1 MRLIGLGVSA
11 GIGIGKA
18 LVLKRGTRDLQF
30 RVPAAQVA
38 RELERLCEARE
49 RSRAQLQQIRS
60 RIAESVGA
68 EHAYLFDAQLLML
81 DDAMLID
88 RAAEIIRTEQLNAAS
103 ALERA
108 LGEISTLFDRAED
121 AYLRERKG
129 DVGDVVG
136 RLCMNLRGGGD
147 PVELF
152 KALFN
157 DLEGPLVLV
166 ADELTPSVIAQLDW
180 QRLAA
185 IVTDAGSW
193 TYHTAILAR
202 SIHVPAVAGLH
213 NASSIIQPGALLAVD
228 GATGDVFVDPDEA
241 ALDHV
246 LGRQQRRAAYEQT
259 LDGYRRLPP
268 VTEDGVQIRLEAN
281 VESPDDAVRA
291 RERGA
296 DGVGLF
302 RSEFLLAAGGHCGA
316 DGSGA
321 VQRLHPPDRQHGSGP
336 GDDSHLRRQRGATPD
351 GAPGTGRRPGRGS
364 DSVAC
369 GSASR
374 TTTCSRRS
382 CARCCA
388 PPCTVRCESCFP
400 FVSGVEELRAA
411 RAAVERAAAAA
422 ASRRGSRAARADR
435 GHDRGP
441 LRGADGRPARRARG
455 LLQHRDQRSHP
466 VPASPSIGPTTG
478 SRGLYEPLHPAII
491 RMIRLV
497 TRAARRRGI
506 PVSVC
511 GEMAADPVLLTLLVG
526 LGLRE
531 FSMAPTAIPLAK
543 QVLRG
548 LHAGNAATMAA
559 RTLRAGT
566 AAEIEKALLDF
577 LAPQEIKGI

>member
-30 RVPAAQVA
+30 LVPAGQVT
-38 RELERLCEARE
+38 RELERLSEARE
-49 RSRAQLQQIRS
+49 RSRAQLQQIRY

-88 RAAEIIRTEQLNAAS
+88 RAAEIIRTERLNAAS

-152 KALFN
+152 KALFEE
-157 DLEGPLVLV
+157 LEGQLVLV

-228 GATGDVFVDPDEA
+228 GATGDVFVEPDLA

-246 LGRQQRRAAYEQT
+246 RGRQQRRAAYEQT

-296 DGVGLF
+296 DGIGLF
-302 RSEFLLAAGGHCGA
+302 RSEFLLAAGGQA
-316 DGSGA
+316 A
-321 VQRLHPPDRQHGSGP
+321 LTEAAQYNAYTRLINSMAPGRVTIRTFDVSEAQLRMGHPA
-336 GDDSHLRRQRGATPD
+336 LD
-351 GAPGTGRRPGRGS
+351 GARTPLGLRG
-364 DSVAC
+364 
-369 GSASR
+369 
-374 TTTCSRRS
+374 
-382 CARCCA
+382 
-388 PPCTVRCESCFP
+388 VRLSLAHDEIFQTQLRALLRAAVHGPLRIMFP

-411 RAAVERAAAAA
+411 RAAVERAAAALRAGGELVPHVPIGVMIEVPSA
-422 ASRRGSRAARADR
+422 ALTADLLAE
-435 GHDRGP
+435 H
-441 LRGADGRPARRARG
+441 ADFF
-455 LLQHRDQRSHP
+455 
-466 VPASPSIGPTTG
+466 SIGTNDLIQYCLAVDRTDDRV
-478 SRGLYEPLHPAII
+478 SRLYEPLHPAII
-491 RMIRLV
+491 RMVRLV

-506 PVSVC
+506 PVAVC

-548 LHAGNAATMAA
+548 LHAGNAATVAA

-566 AAEIEKALLDF
+566 AAEIEKALLEF

>member
-11 GIGIGKA
+11 GVGIGKA

-30 RVPAAQVA
+30 LVPPGQIA

-49 RSRAQLQQIRS
+49 RSRAQLQQIRY

-88 RAAEIIRTEQLNAAS
+88 RAAEIIRTERLNAAS

-147 PVELF
+147 QVELF
-152 KALFN
+152 KALFE
-157 DLEGPLVLV
+157 DLEGQLVLV

-202 SIHVPAVAGLH
+202 SLHVPAVAGLR

-228 GATGDVFVDPDEA
+228 GATGDVFVEPDLA
-241 ALDHV
+241 ALEHV
-246 LGRQQRRAAYEQT
+246 RGRQQRRAAYEQT
-259 LDGYRRLPP
+259 LDGFRRLPP
-268 VTEDGVQIRLEAN
+268 VTEDGVEIRLEAN

-296 DGVGLF
+296 DGIGLF
-302 RSEFLLAAGGHCGA
+302 RSEFLLAAGGQA
-316 DGSGA
+316 ALTEAAQYDA
-321 VQRLHPPDRQHGSGP
+321 YTRLINSMAPGRVTIRTFDVSEAQLRMDHPG
-336 GDDSHLRRQRGATPD
+336 LD
-351 GAPGTGRRPGRGS
+351 GARAPLGLRG
-364 DSVAC
+364 
-369 GSASR
+369 
-374 TTTCSRRS
+374 
-382 CARCCA
+382 
-388 PPCTVRCESCFP
+388 VRLSLANDEVFQTQLRALLRAAVHGPLRIMFP

-411 RAAVERAAAAA
+411 RAGVERAAAAL
-422 ASRRGSRAARADR
+422 RAAGELVPHVPIGVMIEVPSAALTADLLAE
-435 GHDRGP
+435 H
-441 LRGADGRPARRARG
+441 ADFF
-455 LLQHRDQRSHP
+455 
-466 VPASPSIGPTTG
+466 SIGTNDLIQYCLAVDRTDDRV
-478 SRGLYEPLHPAII
+478 SRLYEPLHPAII
-491 RMIRLV
+491 RMVRMV

-548 LHAGNAATMAA
+548 LHAGNAATVAA

-566 AAEIEKALLDF
+566 AAEIEKALLEF
-577 LAPQEIKGI
+577 LAPQEIKGIS